1 MKMVSILF
9 SGGMLWEEYLDMP
22 VIGVK
27 HPFLGAQ
34 LLWILDYPP
43 IKRGKH
49 QNPQQK
55 WRCFYRKI
63 YHGKSTVSMDDVPLS
78 GRFSPQRRGDMARS
92 VNRHDLQRALEEAED
107 SMKMG
112 KPWETVWL
120 DGETMG
126 KHGVSPSG

>member
-1 MKMVSILF
+1 VANIKIPSRN
-9 SGGMLWEEYLDMP
+9 GG
-22 VIGVK
+22 V
-27 HPFLGAQ
+27 FT
-34 LLWILDYPP
+34 
-43 IKRGKH
+43 GKYTME
-49 QNPQQK
+49 N
-55 WRCFYRKI
+55 
-63 YHGKSTVSMDDVPLS
+63 HGKSTVSMDDVPLS

>member
-120 DGETMG
+120 DG
-126 KHGVSPSG
+126 